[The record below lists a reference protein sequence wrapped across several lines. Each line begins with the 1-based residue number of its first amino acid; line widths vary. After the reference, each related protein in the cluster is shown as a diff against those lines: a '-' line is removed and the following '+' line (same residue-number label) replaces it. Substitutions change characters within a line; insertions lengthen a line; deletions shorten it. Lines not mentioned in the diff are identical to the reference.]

1 MDIAQLVQEIQ
12 YVLAPAVM
20 VSSAALL
27 LLGLQAKF
35 SNLASRFRGLHHER
49 RALALKAERSAAEE
63 ERLAS
68 VQDQVEHLMR
78 RAACVKRAIM
88 LSYVAIACF
97 MGSSMLLF
105 LDVFASFHLD
115 RGVITV
121 FMFGLGCVLGSALV
135 MIAETRLFYRVLT
148 LERLS

>member
-1 MDIAQLVQEIQ
+1 MEIAQLVQDIQ
-12 YVLAPAVM
+12 AVLAPAVM

-49 RALALKAERSAAEE
+49 RLLVLKAERNAAEE
-63 ERLAS
+63 ERLKS
-68 VQDQVEHLMR
+68 VQDQAEHLMR

-88 LSYVAIACF
+88 LSYIAIASF

-105 LDVFASFHLD
+105 FDVFTSLRLD
-115 RGVITV
+115 QGVVGV
-121 FMFGLGCVLGSALV
+121 FIVGLGCVLGSALV
-135 MIAETRLFYRVLT
+135 MIAETRLFYTVLT